1 MVTGVGFGIVFPA
14 FLQYNE
20 ESVTAGKECHKMDEF
35 SYKRTNVYEVADE
48 VLMQDIFAFAE
59 EYKTF
64 LGKAKTERE
73 ACSYVEEEAQ
83 RQGYRP
89 FRFGTKLA
97 PGDKE

>member
-14 FLQYNE
+14 FLRYNE

-48 VLMQDIFAFAE
+48 ALMKEIFDFAE

-64 LGKAKTERE
+64 LGESKTERE
-73 ACSYVEEEAQ
+73 ACTYVEEEAK
-83 RQGYRP
+83 RP
-89 FRFGTKLA
+89 GLPAFSVRHKAGA
-97 PGDKE
+97 GR

>member
-1 MVTGVGFGIVFPA
+1 MIVFPD
-14 FLQYNE
+14 LLLYNE
-20 ESVTAGKECHKMDEF
+20 ESMTAGKEYYKMEQF

-73 ACSYVEEEAQ
+73 ACSYVE
-83 RQGYRP
+83 
-89 FRFGTKLA
+89 
-97 PGDKE
+97 